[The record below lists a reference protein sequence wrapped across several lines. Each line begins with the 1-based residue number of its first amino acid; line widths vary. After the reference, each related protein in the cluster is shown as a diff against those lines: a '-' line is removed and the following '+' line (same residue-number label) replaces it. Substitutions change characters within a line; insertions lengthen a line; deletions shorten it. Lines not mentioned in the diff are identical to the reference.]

1 MWVLKPSHFQFQ
13 PSIGTELIGPPH
25 SRPSGTGTREGIPTR
40 AGIAFTPFR
49 VPPISSTLGVM
60 IHPYSNETQ
69 TRWDRGDFKVQ
80 LNQPN
85 NTRPMGF
92 CDGSAADLAE
102 LQEMAESEGAE
113 EMRIEKKTLK
123 SGREIWTLLGGG

>member
-1 MWVLKPSHFQFQ
+1 MTSH
-13 PSIGTELIGPPH
+13 L
-25 SRPSGTGTREGIPTR
+25 REGIVKL
-40 AGIAFTPFR
+40 AGRNSQKKREIVDAYHGR
-49 VPPISSTLGVM
+49 SESRYSLPIM

-92 CDGSAADLAE
+92 CDGSDSDVSEQQA
-102 LQEMAESEGAE
+102 MAESEGAD
-113 EMRIEKKTLK
+113 EMRIERKLLK
-123 SGREIWTLLGGG
+123 SGRELWTLHGGGGAEEFE